1 MASKGDAWLFTVEQ
15 ISLLPSL
22 ASRGDVLMD
31 EVRWRVDEL
40 NSDCVW
46 PQVHE
51 EGTVRIGKLRV
62 DVTEIA
68 W

>member
-1 MASKGDAWLFTVEQ
+1 
-15 ISLLPSL
+15 
-22 ASRGDVLMD
+22 MD